1 MSHAAQTYAR
11 TSQTTA
17 SPREIEAQALL
28 KAARQLREVQT
39 NWTGPDSNMHK
50 ALLFNRRLWTIFMSA
65 AEADDNPHSI
75 EVRQN
80 IANISVFVMHQTIS
94 MQMNPDP
101 AKLKPLIDINCNI
114 AAGLAGRT

>member
-50 ALLFNRRLWTIFMSA
+50 ALMFNRRLWTIFMSA
-65 AEADDNPHSI
+65 AEANDNPNSL

-80 IANISVFVMHQTIS
+80 IANIGVFVLKQTVE
-94 MQMNPDP
+94 MQMDP
-101 AKLKPLIDINCNI
+101 HPSKLKSLIDINCNI
-114 AAGLAGRT
+114 AAGLSGRA